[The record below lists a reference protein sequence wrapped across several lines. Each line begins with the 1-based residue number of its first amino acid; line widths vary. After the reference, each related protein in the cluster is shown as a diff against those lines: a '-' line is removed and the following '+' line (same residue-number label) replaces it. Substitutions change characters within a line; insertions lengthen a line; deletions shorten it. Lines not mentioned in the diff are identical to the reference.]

1 MKISCLPEE
10 IFLEIFEY
18 LCDYDILNLSRTCRC
33 FHELITKS
41 KPLASKLT
49 LCFEKRRQYCQIGRR
64 KYAKLRVSYIDP
76 TIHYPLTRLLGEDIT
91 RLSFG
96 NYDFKLDILRRVL
109 VLCKNVKFLKFEEIK
124 RLHGIADVSF

>member
-1 MKISCLPEE
+1 M
-10 IFLEIFEY
+10 
-18 LCDYDILNLSRTCRC
+18 
-33 FHELITKS
+33 
-41 KPLASKLT
+41 
-49 LCFEKRRQYCQIGRR
+49 
-64 KYAKLRVSYIDP
+64 RVSYIDP